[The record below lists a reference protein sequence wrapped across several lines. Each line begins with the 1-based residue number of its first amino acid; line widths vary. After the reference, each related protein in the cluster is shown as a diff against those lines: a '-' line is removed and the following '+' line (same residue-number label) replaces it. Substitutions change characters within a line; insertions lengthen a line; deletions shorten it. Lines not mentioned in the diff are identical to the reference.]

1 MSDNDKPKPLIL
13 DKFSFRSFD
22 STRNSNYISI
32 SKEEFIKK
40 VNELYKSSK
49 DLVEGYAPFCKHLFV
64 KNFVKGF
71 KPCHLEINEKI
82 KPLII
87 SKYDSRQKNE
97 LPVLIRYIDLKTINK
112 EEIPDAL
119 FLDLIL
125 YSKEQII
132 SEMKEMKA
140 DEKEINEMIEKDFD
154 WGIIS
159 IKPLN
164 IDHEL
169 PFVPITLMRNSLGKN
184 EGGSGVPID
193 RKKYMEGVEFWSK
206 NVELK

>member
-1 MSDNDKPKPLIL
+1 MSENDKPKPLIL
-13 DKFSFRSFD
+13 DKFSYRSFD
-22 STRNSNYISI
+22 STRNTNYINI
-32 SKEEFIKK
+32 SKEEFVQK
-40 VNELYKSSK
+40 VNELYNSTKV
-49 DLVEGYAPFCKHLFV
+49 LVDGYAPFCKHIFV

-71 KPCHLEINEKI
+71 KPCHLEINDNI
-82 KPLII
+82 KSLII

-97 LPVLIRYIDLKTINK
+97 LPVLIRYIDLKTIDK
-112 EEIPDAL
+112 EKISDAL
-119 FLDLIL
+119 YLDLIL

-169 PFVPITLMRNSLGKN
+169 PFVPITIMRNSLGKN

-193 RKKYMEGVEFWSK
+193 RKKYMDGVEFWSK

>member
-1 MSDNDKPKPLIL
+1 MSNIEKPKPLIL
-13 DKFSFRSFD
+13 DKFAYRSFD
-22 STRNSNYISI
+22 STKNTNYINMP
-32 SKEEFIKK
+32 KDEFVQK
-40 VNELYKSSK
+40 VNEVYNSTN

-64 KNFVKGF
+64 TNFVKGL
-71 KPCHLEINEKI
+71 KPCHLEINDEI

-97 LPVLIRYIDLKTINK
+97 LPVLIRYIDLNTVNK
-112 EEIPDAL
+112 EKISDAL
-119 FLDLIL
+119 YLDLIL

-140 DEKEINEMIEKDFD
+140 EENEINEMIGKDFD

-164 IDHEL
+164 VNHEL
-169 PFVPITLMRNSLGKN
+169 PFVPITIMRNSLGKN

-193 RKKYMEGVEFWSK
+193 RKKYMDGVEFWSK

>member
-1 MSDNDKPKPLIL
+1 MEKPKSLIL
-13 DKFSFRSFD
+13 DQFAFRAFD
-22 STRNSNYISI
+22 KTRSSNYINMD
-32 SKEEFIKK
+32 KQEFLNK
-40 VNELYKSSK
+40 VNELYKSESM
-49 DLVEGYAPFCKHLFV
+49 LVDGYAPFCKHLFV
-64 KNFVKGF
+64 ENFVKGL
-71 KPCHLEINEKI
+71 KSCHLEINKDTEK
-82 KPLII
+82 LIV

-97 LPVLIRYIDLKTINK
+97 LPVLIRYIDLNSIDKDKI
-112 EEIPDAL
+112 EDAKY
-119 FLDLIL
+119 LDLIL

-132 SEMKEMKA
+132 SEMKEMNDIK
-140 DEKEINEMIEKDFD
+140 NKDFD

-169 PFVPITLMRNSLGKN
+169 PFVPITIMRNSLGKN

-193 RKKYMEGVEFWSK
+193 RKKYMDGVEFWSK

>member
-1 MSDNDKPKPLIL
+1 MEKPKSLIL
-13 DKFSFRSFD
+13 DQFAFRSFD
-22 STRNSNYISI
+22 KTRTSNYINMD
-32 SKEEFIKK
+32 KQDFLNK
-40 VNELYKSSK
+40 VNELYKSESQ
-49 DLVEGYAPFCKHLFV
+49 LVEGYAPFCKHLFV
-64 KNFVKGF
+64 ENFVKGL
-71 KPCHLEINEKI
+71 KSCHIEINKDTEK
-82 KPLII
+82 LII

-97 LPVLIRYIDLKTINK
+97 LPVLVRYIDLNSIDK
-112 EEIPDAL
+112 EKIEDAKY
-119 FLDLIL
+119 LDLIL

-132 SEMKEMKA
+132 SEMTEMKFE
-140 DEKEINEMIEKDFD
+140 EKEINEMKNKDFD

-164 IDHEL
+164 VNHEL
-169 PFVPITLMRNSLGKN
+169 PFVPITIMRNSLGKN

>member
-1 MSDNDKPKPLIL
+1 MSENDKPKPLIL

-22 STRNSNYISI
+22 NIRNSNYISI

-71 KPCHLEINEKI
+71 KPCHFEINDKI

-140 DEKEINEMIEKDFD
+140 EEKEINEMIEKDFD

-164 IDHEL
+164 IGHEL
-169 PFVPITLMRNSLGKN
+169 PFVPITIMRNSLGKN

>member
-1 MSDNDKPKPLIL
+1 MEKPKSLIL
-13 DKFSFRSFD
+13 DQFAFRSFD
-22 STRNSNYISI
+22 KTRTSNYINMD
-32 SKEEFIKK
+32 KQEFLNK
-40 VNELYKSSK
+40 VNDLYKSESQ
-49 DLVEGYAPFCKHLFV
+49 LVEGYAPFCKHLFV
-64 KNFVKGF
+64 ENFVKGL
-71 KPCHLEINEKI
+71 KSCHIEINKDTEK
-82 KPLII
+82 LII

-97 LPVLIRYIDLKTINK
+97 LPVLIRYIDLNSIDK
-112 EEIPDAL
+112 EKIEDAKY
-119 FLDLIL
+119 LDLIL

-132 SEMKEMKA
+132 SEMTEMKFE
-140 DEKEINEMIEKDFD
+140 EKEINEMKNKDFD

-164 IDHEL
+164 VNHEL
-169 PFVPITLMRNSLGKN
+169 PFVPMTIMRNSLGKN